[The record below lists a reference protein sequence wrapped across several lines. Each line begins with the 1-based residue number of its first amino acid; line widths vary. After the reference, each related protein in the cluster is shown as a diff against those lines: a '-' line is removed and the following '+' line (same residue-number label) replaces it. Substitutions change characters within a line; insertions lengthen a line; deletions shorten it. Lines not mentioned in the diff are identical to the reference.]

1 MINDAIKKSEPALL
15 AARQVRPSPGWH
27 RLTERIASASFSSSP
42 KEFMTSSTNRG
53 FSLLEMLVVV
63 AIGFIMAAVT
73 LMAVKPLLQVNHI
86 NSAYDTTLSAMRN
99 YRNLSITQSK
109 RYILTFTAPGTITVQ
124 RWDWALPVSPAPVT
138 VATFNLPNDVQFA
151 VQAGFPAA
159 GVDGFGT
166 GVTNI
171 DFDQGMGLGSQ
182 NYIMFMPDGSSQ
194 DNLGNFN
201 SGVLYISG
209 TGELYNSR
217 ALSVFGTTGRIR
229 GWRLV
234 NQAGNK
240 WVQQ

>member
-1 MINDAIKKSEPALL
+1 MKSS
-15 AARQVRPSPGWH
+15 R
-27 RLTERIASASFSSSP
+27 
-42 KEFMTSSTNRG
+42 NRG
-53 FSLLEMLVVV
+53 FSLLEMMIVV
-63 AIGFIMAAVT
+63 AIALIMARVT
-73 LMAVKPLLQVNHI
+73 FIALMPMFKQNHVD
-86 NSAYDTTLSAMRN
+86 SAYDTTLSVVRN
-99 YRNLSITQSK
+99 YRNLAITQSR
-109 RYILTFTAPGTITVQ
+109 RYIVTFTNPGTITVQ
-124 RWDWALPVSPAPVT
+124 YWGVGVPVSPAPVT
-138 VATFNLPNDVQFA
+138 VATFTLPPDIQFA
-151 VQAGFPAA
+151 VQGGFPAA
-159 GVDGFGT
+159 APDNFGT
-166 GVTNI
+166 GGTAI

>member
-1 MINDAIKKSEPALL
+1 MTPSRKASPALL
-15 AARQVRPSPGWH
+15 AARQMRPSLGWH

-63 AIGFIMAAVT
+63 AIGFIMAGVT

-86 NSAYDTTLSAMRN
+86 NSAYDTTLSVMRN
-99 YRNLSITQSK
+99 YRNLSISQSK

-124 RWDWALPVSPAPVT
+124 YWGVGVPVSPAPVT
-138 VATFNLPNDVQFA
+138 VATFTLPNDVKFA
-151 VQAGFPAA
+151 VQAGFPAV
-159 GVDGFGT
+159 GPDGFGT
-166 GVTNI
+166 GLTNI

-194 DNLGNFN
+194 DTLGNYN
-201 SGVLYISG
+201 SGVVYL
-209 TGELYNSR
+209 TRPGELYSSR
-217 ALSVFGTTGRIR
+217 AVSVFGTTGRVR

-234 NQAGNK
+234 NQAGPK